1 LLTERKKHILRAI
14 VDDYV
19 LNAEPVGS
27 KYLVDK
33 YKLDISSATVRNE
46 MSELEELG
54 YLEKPHTS
62 AGRVP
67 SDKGYRAYIDLLLNL
82 QPVSQTD
89 QEKITGFFNEH
100 MAEVT
105 SLVRQSASVLS
116 EQTDFPSLVIS
127 PRFSDTSLEQIKLL
141 MIEPGKA
148 LVVVVLSPGIVK
160 DRLIRISPEIQQE
173 DLHLISKVIEQ
184 NLSGQ
189 KLDQITLIA
198 VSAVAEDVPVPEA
211 LLNQVLFEAYVSIKQ
226 AENID
231 LHLEGTHKLL
241 RHPEFQEF
249 SKAQTFMD
257 TLHQEGLVAGYLS
270 EWDSMN
276 SELELTKTDSE
287 DDAEILQTK
296 ISKQPYSEENPSYM
310 VRIGQEIS
318 LEGLEECSF
327 ITATYK
333 ITNKITGRIGIVGPK
348 RMEYSKII
356 SQINFINYTL
366 DQQIMEL
373 ASGYER
379 KTSYKKSNINL
390 KDIKS

>member
-1 LLTERKKHILRAI
+1 MLTERKKHILRAI

-296 ISKQPYSEENPSYM
+296 INKHPYSEENPSYM

-333 ITNKITGRIGIVGPK
+333 ITNKIIGRIGIVGPK

-379 KTSYKKSNINL
+379 KE
-390 KDIKS
+390 DIDDKEERA

>member
-379 KTSYKKSNINL
+379 KE
-390 KDIKS
+390 DIDDKEERA

>member
-1 LLTERKKHILRAI
+1 MLTERKKHILRAI

-296 ISKQPYSEENPSYM
+296 INKHPYSEENPSYM

-379 KTSYKKSNINL
+379 KE
-390 KDIKS
+390 DIDDKEERA

>member
-1 LLTERKKHILRAI
+1 MLTERKKHILRAI

-379 KTSYKKSNINL
+379 KE
-390 KDIKS
+390 DIDDKEERA